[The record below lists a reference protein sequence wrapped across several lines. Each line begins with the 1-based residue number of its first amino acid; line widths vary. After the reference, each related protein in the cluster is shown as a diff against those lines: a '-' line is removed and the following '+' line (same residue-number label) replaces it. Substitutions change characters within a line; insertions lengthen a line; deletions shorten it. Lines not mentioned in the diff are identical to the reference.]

1 MKINM
6 NRKKKETLTIII
18 IIIIIIIINQ
28 REIFIVDQSISK
40 NSKEQTKR
48 KILEYKKQQYLL
60 GISKVISALR
70 QEKQQ
75 DRQTNKQRNQQ
86 RETDRQKER
95 NKQTNK
101 KTKKQRKT
109 SNIEKKVNQGKKKKK
124 QNQEWQ
130 ASSSKR
136 TKQYGQNSR
145 VIHGGHHAY
154 HKWVPQMLLQIS
166 QAKTLSNYF
175 TFQQNCCFFHFYK
188 FSSICFQII
197 FNLWNTNS
205 ATIKL
210 DQVHDFKENYSQY
223 IKNVNER
230 NKKLKQAVDI
240 GLRISEGK
248 SSYEDERKS
257 MERKYQMEEEEED
270 DNQSSSESAA
280 KNSKK
285 AKKGT
290 VTNKLSNEISLNKT
304 VSTTS
309 TGKKTP
315 KKGVKPTSKSS
326 TKAAETESKNG
337 GNDKLVPENAGEP
350 SLAASE
356 KELAAIHTRSAI
368 GKKQQKISEKQTRRN
383 SQNMNKNSNSSNIII
398 NPEFGVEELVD
409 TDPSH
414 LHSNPIHE
422 KEMNSTE
429 QLAQFNKNENSM
441 EKSSSNHIQES
452 EQKEFEEDHQE
463 MNLEKATKKSAASAN
478 GSPRNGFAEDKRDIY
493 INNSNA
499 HNSNSNNQNQSSDS
513 NLHSS
518 NGQNNQQKNTQNGQS
533 QSTNKRNKRSAAQK
547 NGSAAV
553 NNNNLNI
560 QVPNEAANQN
570 EIIDS
575 PKKKLKTNQMKSY
588 NTNPQDASELQQSL
602 EAILEIFQNQKNQ
615 NIFKLSEI
623 KDLDHLCDAYFSL
636 NIPTIEF
643 FNTKV
648 GKLFVQQL
656 QLVTQHKH
664 SEDFMPEIKQKLEVV
679 VENIRDKILNETLG
693 SEMKELMFKKKVQ
706 INGSCV
712 MQNDAEDEKSIHSN
726 TQLNKQITSHT
737 KLNGDLVVGQEKEV
751 EDPKKLRD
759 QQLRKKIC
767 KKINE
772 LLKENYGLEKAQAQD
787 LCVQIERKI
796 KSVQVE
802 LNHDYKNNVK
812 GLIRLLKAKE
822 ISIDKLQKCNVD
834 ELIQVIQHENAQA
847 ELKILGVPQF
857 EKNSSLANNSD

>member
-1 MKINM
+1 MASKQF
-6 NRKKKETLTIII
+6 KK
-18 IIIIIIIINQ
+18 NQ
-28 REIFIVDQSISK
+28 VVWAKLKGYPWWPSC
-40 NSKEQTKR
+40 
-48 KILEYKKQQYLL
+48 
-60 GISKVISALR
+60 
-70 QEKQQ
+70 
-75 DRQTNKQRNQQ
+75 
-86 RETDRQKER
+86 
-95 NKQTNK
+95 
-101 KTKKQRKT
+101 
-109 SNIEKKVNQGKKKKK
+109 
-124 QNQEWQ
+124 
-130 ASSSKR
+130 
-136 TKQYGQNSR
+136 
-145 VIHGGHHAY
+145 
-154 HKWVPQMLLQIS
+154 IS
-166 QAKTLSNYF
+166 QVGTTDVVVNFLGE
-175 TFQQNCCFFHFYK
+175 
-188 FSSICFQII
+188 
-197 FNLWNTNS
+197 NTH

-248 SSYEDERKS
+248 SSYEAAIPFFEPILQSSSQFSNERKS
-257 MERKYQMEEEEED
+257 MERKYQMEEEEDD

-285 AKKGT
+285 AKKGA

-326 TKAAETESKNG
+326 TKASAESESKNG

-356 KELAAIHTRSAI
+356 KELATINTRSTQ

-383 SQNMNKNSNSSNIII
+383 SQNMNKNSSNNNVTI
-398 NPEFGVEELVD
+398 NPEFGIEELVD
-409 TDPSH
+409 TEPSH
-414 LHSNPIHE
+414 LLSNPIHE

-441 EKSSSNHIQES
+441 EKSSSNHINES
-452 EQKEFEEDHQE
+452 EQKELEEDHQE

-493 INNSNA
+493 TNNSNA
-499 HNSNSNNQNQSSDS
+499 HNSSSNNQNQSSDS
-513 NLHSS
+513 NLQSQ
-518 NGQNNQQKNTQNGQS
+518 NGQNNQQKSAQNGQS
-533 QSTNKRNKRSAAQK
+533 QSTNKRNKRSVAQK
-547 NGSAAV
+547 NGSAAA

-560 QVPNEAANQN
+560 QIPTEAANQN

-575 PKKKLKTNQMKSY
+575 PKKKLKTNQIKSY
-588 NTNPQDASELQQSL
+588 NTNPQDATELQQSL
-602 EAILEIFQNQKNQ
+602 EAILEIFQNQKSS

-623 KDLDHLCDAYFSL
+623 KDLDHLSDAYFSL
-636 NIPTIEF
+636 NIPTMEF

-648 GKLFVQQL
+648 GKLFVQHL
-656 QLVTQHKH
+656 QLVTQYKH

-679 VENIRDKILNETLG
+679 VEHIRDKILTETLG
-693 SEMKELMFKKKVQ
+693 SEIKELIFKKKVQ
-706 INGSCV
+706 INGNCV
-712 MQNDAEDEKSIHSN
+712 IQNEVEDEKSIHSN

-737 KLNGDLVVGQEKEV
+737 KLNGDLVVGQEKEA

-834 ELIQVIQHENAQA
+834 ELIQVIQHENIQA
-847 ELKILGVPQF
+847 ELKSLGVPQF

>member
-1 MKINM
+1 MASKQF
-6 NRKKKETLTIII
+6 KK
-18 IIIIIIIINQ
+18 NQ
-28 REIFIVDQSISK
+28 VVWAKLKGYPWWPSC
-40 NSKEQTKR
+40 
-48 KILEYKKQQYLL
+48 
-60 GISKVISALR
+60 
-70 QEKQQ
+70 
-75 DRQTNKQRNQQ
+75 
-86 RETDRQKER
+86 
-95 NKQTNK
+95 
-101 KTKKQRKT
+101 
-109 SNIEKKVNQGKKKKK
+109 
-124 QNQEWQ
+124 
-130 ASSSKR
+130 
-136 TKQYGQNSR
+136 
-145 VIHGGHHAY
+145 
-154 HKWVPQMLLQIS
+154 IS
-166 QAKTLSNYF
+166 QVGTTDVVVNFLGE
-175 TFQQNCCFFHFYK
+175 
-188 FSSICFQII
+188 
-197 FNLWNTNS
+197 NTH

-270 DNQSSSESAA
+270 DDNQSSSESAA

-285 AKKGT
+285 AKKGA
-290 VTNKLSNEISLNKT
+290 VTSKLSNEISLSKT

-309 TGKKTP
+309 AGKKTP
-315 KKGVKPTSKSS
+315 KKNVKPTGKSI
-326 TKAAETESKNG
+326 TKASTEAESKNG
-337 GNDKLVPENAGEP
+337 GNDKLVPENAVEP

-356 KELAAIHTRSAI
+356 KELAAINTRSAV
-368 GKKQQKISEKQTRRN
+368 GKKQQKINEKQTRRN
-383 SQNMNKNSNSSNIII
+383 SQNMNKNSNSNNVII
-398 NPEFGVEELVD
+398 NPDFGIEELVD
-409 TDPSH
+409 TEPSH
-414 LHSNPIHE
+414 LLSNPIHE
-422 KEMNSTE
+422 KEINSTE

-441 EKSSSNHIQES
+441 EKSSSNHINQS

-478 GSPRNGFAEDKRDIY
+478 GSPRNGFVEDKRDIY
-493 INNSNA
+493 TNNSNA
-499 HNSNSNNQNQSSDS
+499 HISNSNNQNQSSDS

-518 NGQNNQQKNTQNGQS
+518 NSQINQQKNIQNGQS
-533 QSTNKRNKRSAAQK
+533 QSTNKRNKRSVALK
-547 NGSAAV
+547 NGSGAA

-560 QVPNEAANQN
+560 QIPSEAANQN

-575 PKKKLKTNQMKSY
+575 PKKKLKTNQIKAY
-588 NTNPQDASELQQSL
+588 NTNPQDATELQQSL
-602 EAILEIFQNQKNQ
+602 ETIFEIFQNQKSS

-623 KDLDHLCDAYFSL
+623 KDLDHLCDVYFSL

-643 FNTKV
+643 FNTSV

-664 SEDFMPEIKQKLEVV
+664 SEDFMPETKQKLEVV
-679 VENIRDKILNETLG
+679 VEHIRDKILSDTLG
-693 SEMKELMFKKKVQ
+693 SEMKELIFKKKVQ
-706 INGSCV
+706 INGNGV
-712 MQNDAEDEKSIHSN
+712 IQNDVEDEKSIHSN

-737 KLNGDLVVGQEKEV
+737 KLNGDLVVGQEKEA

-834 ELIQVIQHENAQA
+834 ELIQVIQHENIQA
-847 ELKILGVPQF
+847 ELKSLGVPQF